1 MPIFDISKLAQFT
14 AINVL
19 SDPGAIGGP
28 IVIPNGIQVRLV
40 WTLTDGK
47 FATNVMYG
55 SVSGSFNPTVAIAN
69 SLMTGFST
77 GALWTALAAFMPS
90 TGQLTSVVLR
100 DVRNP
105 NLPLVGSTASAAAG
119 ASASPALPD
128 ETAVVI
134 TLRTANVGQGN
145 RGRLYIP
152 NFATNAL
159 AAGNVV
165 APAVVTALQNW
176 ANNFP
181 TVLSGQ
187 GLTFGLGQRE
197 RAAYISPTTG
207 TSHPARPAQIKP
219 VTSQTVRDNH
229 WDTQR
234 RRGLK

>member
-1 MPIFDISKLAQFT
+1 MPIINLANLQQFT
-14 AINVL
+14 AINLL
-19 SDPGAIGGP
+19 SDPGAVGGP
-28 IVIPNGIQVRLV
+28 VVIPNGMQVRLV
-40 WTLTDGK
+40 WTLTDGH

-55 SVSGSFNPTVAIAN
+55 SVSGAFQPTVTIAN

-77 GALWTALAAFMPS
+77 GALWTALAAFMPT

-100 DVRNP
+100 DVRNA

-119 ASASPALPD
+119 SSASPALPD

-134 TLRTANVGQGN
+134 TLRTALTGQGN

-159 AAGNVV
+159 ATGNVV
-165 APAVVTALQNW
+165 AAAAVTALQNW

-187 GLTFGLGQRE
+187 GITFGLGLRD
-197 RAAYISPTTG
+197 RVAYIGSTG
-207 TSHPARPAQIKP
+207 TNHPARAARIQPI
-219 VTSQTVRDNH
+219 TSQVVRDNH